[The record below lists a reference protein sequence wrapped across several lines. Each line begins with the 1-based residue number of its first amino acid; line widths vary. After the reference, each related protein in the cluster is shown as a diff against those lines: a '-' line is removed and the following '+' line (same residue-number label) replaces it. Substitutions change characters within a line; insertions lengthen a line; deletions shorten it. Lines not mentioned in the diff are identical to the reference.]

1 MPSTLHTPSG
11 LLALLLLLGGCSGST
26 PTADAPMA
34 PEAQPARTQTQ
45 ASGDTSGIEAL
56 YWQRKADS
64 KTFTQADVDYM
75 TGMIGHHAQALIL
88 ADMAYR
94 NAASGSVKTLA
105 SRIENAQNDEIE
117 SMQRWLRDRGQ
128 PVPVPTFEG
137 TLLTVTMESPEAAS
151 GEMGGMD
158 HSGMDHDAPEASGET
173 DHSAMNHSGMDHS
186 AMGHGMDHSGM
197 PGMLSQAQLDEMNA
211 AKGRA
216 FDLLFLRYMI
226 QHHAGAVTMTDD
238 LFTKDGAAQDDTA
251 FKLASDI
258 QVDQRTEIAR
268 MQLML
273 DRLSQ

>member
-1 MPSTLHTPSG
+1 MHHSPFRPLVG
-11 LLALLLLLGGCSGST
+11 LLALGFLASGCSGS
-26 PTADAPMA
+26 APALETQRDA
-34 PEAQPARTQTQ
+34 PEASR
-45 ASGDTSGIEAL
+45 SDIESL
-56 YWQRKADS
+56 YWQRIAEN
-64 KTFTQADVDYM
+64 KTYSEADVAYM

-94 NAASGSVKTLA
+94 NAASGSIKTLA
-105 SRIENAQNDEIE
+105 ARIENAQKDEIE

-137 TLLTVTMESPEAAS
+137 TLLTVTMEAPEAS
-151 GEMGGMD
+151 GEMDHSAMDHQASGEMEHSGMDHSTMD
-158 HSGMDHDAPEASGET
+158 HSGMDHG
-173 DHSAMNHSGMDHS
+173 
-186 AMGHGMDHSGM
+186 AMGHGGMDHSGM

-216 FDLLFLRYMI
+216 FDVLFLRYMI

-251 FKLASDI
+251 FKIASDI

-273 DRLSQ
+273 DRLSD